1 MERAYKEKMILQRI
15 QKISELSDIIID
27 ILFGIL
33 CG

>member
-1 MERAYKEKMILQRI
+1 MDREYKEMMILQRI
-15 QKISELSDIIID
+15 QKIKELSDIIID

>member
-1 MERAYKEKMILQRI
+1 MERAYKENMILKRI

>member
-15 QKISELSDIIID
+15 QNISELSDIIID
-27 ILFGIL
+27 ILFGII

>member
-1 MERAYKEKMILQRI
+1 MERKYKEKMILERI
-15 QKISELSDIIID
+15 QKIGEFSDIIID

>member
-1 MERAYKEKMILQRI
+1 MERAYKEKIILQRI

-33 CG
+33 FG

>member
-27 ILFGIL
+27 ILYGIL
-33 CG
+33 C

>member
-15 QKISELSDIIID
+15 QNISELSDIIID